1 MLHPEKFGRA
11 ERMSYAKLHE
21 AADMPNLVSIQKE
34 SYQWLLDQG
43 IKEVIDSISPIKDDG
58 PGDLEIYLLETEFDI
73 DNPNY
78 PMSECRDRDVNYS
91 APMRMKVQLNN
102 KKTGVIKEQTIFL
115 GDFPLMTDNGSF
127 IINGA
132 ERVVIS
138 QLVRSPGAYYKP
150 IKNNKSGK
158 DLYSCQIIPNRG
170 AWLEYETDKKD
181 VIYMRIDRTRKFP
194 LSVFLRAL
202 GYGTNAEIIEN
213 FGDGDY
219 IMATLAKDNSTNREE
234 GLLEL
239 HRKLRPG
246 EPASTEGAES
256 LLNNM
261 IFNPQRYDLGNVGIF
276 TVNRKFALASRI
288 VGHKAVDNIVSPE
301 GEILAEKDQIITEEQ
316 AWDIQNSG
324 INEVDVIPMIKVG
337 DTLTEADEKFRVIGN
352 ARVDAKAFLSN
363 FFSEDIVKDI
373 DFEGTGIT
381 EMVRT
386 SALRAVAA
394 EAQAESEEK
403 QAQVINELFRKDKNQ
418 LMPTNLT
425 VEDIIASVS
434 YLIGLYDGIGDL
446 DDIDHLGN
454 RRVRSVGELLQ
465 NQLRIGFTRM
475 ERVVRDRMRSI
486 SDPDKVT
493 PKKLINTR
501 PVSAAIKEFFGSSQ
515 LSQFMDQH
523 NPLSEL
529 THKRRLSALG
539 PGGLSRDRTNFEVRD
554 VHSSHYGRICPIE
567 TPEGPNIGLI
577 NSLATYAT
585 VNKYGFIETP
595 YRVYDKEKGIV
606 SEEVRYLTA
615 DEEDDFYIAM
625 ANEPLNE
632 DGSFADNKITV
643 RLRDK
648 FLEVPVD
655 KVDLMDV
662 SPKQV
667 VSVATSLIPF
677 LGNDDA
683 NRALMGANMQ
693 RQAVPLVNPDSP
705 IVGTGME
712 YRAAKDSGVVAV
724 AKNAGEVTFV
734 ASDKIIIKTSEV
746 SQDVYELTKYQRSN
760 HSTCINQRPL
770 VRMGEHVEAGDI
782 IADGPSTDNGEL
794 SLGQNMLIGFMT
806 WDGYNYEDA
815 VLINER
821 LVRDDIYTS
830 IHIEEYECDARD
842 TKLGAE
848 EITREIPQVGDEA
861 LRNLD
866 EKGVV
871 RIGAEVKAGD
881 ILVGKITPKGETEL
895 TAEER
900 LYRAIFGEKVR
911 EVRDTSTRVPHGTS
925 GVVVDIKEF
934 SRENGDELRNGVN
947 ELVRVYIAQKRKIS
961 VGDKMAG
968 RHGNK
973 GVVSRILPSE
983 DMPYLEDG
991 TPLDIVLNPLGVP
1004 SRMNIGQLLEVHLGM
1019 AAKKAGYKVA
1029 TPVFDGADEHDI
1041 QDILE
1046 EYGIQSNGKSVV
1058 YDGRTGER
1066 FDNDVTVGVMYYLK
1080 LHHLVD
1086 DKIHAR
1092 AIGPYSLVTQQ
1103 PLGGKAQFGGQR
1115 FGEMEVWALQAYG
1128 AAYTLREILT
1138 VKSDDVQGRTK
1149 TYEAI
1154 VKGENI
1160 PDPGIPESF
1169 KVLIQ
1174 EMRSLSL
1181 DVRVYYQDKEVALK
1195 EEVDESDLN
1204 PNINYD
1210 TNKLRELISSIGND
1224 SDGNDSDSDN

>member
-1 MLHPEKFGRA
+1 MLHAEKFGRA
-11 ERMSYAKLHE
+11 DRMSYSKLRK
-21 AADMPNLVSIQKE
+21 ANDMPNLVELQKQ
-34 SYQWLLDQG
+34 SYQRLINEG
-43 IKEVIDSISPIKDDG
+43 IQEVIESISPIRDDG
-58 PGDLEIYLLETEFDI
+58 PGDLEIYLLDTEFDI

-78 PMSECRDRDVNYS
+78 PVDECRDRDVNYS
-91 APMRMKVQLNN
+91 APLRMTVRLNN
-102 KKTGVIKEQTIFL
+102 KKTGVIKDQTIFL
-115 GDFPLMTDNGSF
+115 GDFPIMTDNGSF

-138 QLVRSPGAYYKP
+138 QLVRSPGAYYRP
-150 IKNNKSGK
+150 VKNNTSGK
-158 DLYSCQIIPNRG
+158 ELFGSQIIPNRG

-181 VIYMRIDRTRKFP
+181 VLYIRIDRTRKFP
-194 LSVFLRAL
+194 LTVFLRSL
-202 GYGTNAEIIEN
+202 GYGTNQEIVDS

-219 IMATLAKDNSTNREE
+219 ILATLAKDNSTTREE

-246 EPASTEGAES
+246 EPASAEGAES
-256 LLNNM
+256 LLGNM
-261 IFNPQRYDLGNVGIF
+261 LFNPERYDLGKVGIY
-276 TVNRKFALASRI
+276 TINRKFALASRI
-288 VGHKAVDNIVSPE
+288 AGHKAVDNIVSPD
-301 GEILAEKDQIITEEQ
+301 GELLVEAGDIITEEQ
-316 AWDIQNSG
+316 AWAVQNVG
-324 INEVDVIPMIKVG
+324 INEVDVIPIIKAG
-337 DTLTEADEKFRVIGN
+337 DMFSEAESSFHVIGN
-352 ARVDAKAFLSN
+352 ARVDARAYLSN
-363 FFSEDIVKDI
+363 FFEDSVLDKI

-386 SALRAVAA
+386 SAIRAVAA
-394 EAQAESEEK
+394 EAQAEEEGK
-403 QAQVINELFRKDKNQ
+403 QADKINELFRKDKEEI
-418 LMPTNLT
+418 MPSSLI
-425 VEDIIASVS
+425 VEDIIASIS
-434 YLIGLYDGIGDL
+434 YLIGLYDGIGHL

-465 NQLRIGFTRM
+465 NQIRIGFSRM
-475 ERVVRDRMRSI
+475 ERVIRDRMRSL
-486 SDPDKVT
+486 SDADNAT
-493 PKKLINTR
+493 PQKLINTR
-501 PVSAAIKEFFGSSQ
+501 PVSASIKEFFGSSQ

-539 PGGLSRDRTNFEVRD
+539 PGGLSRDRANFEVRD

-577 NSLATYAT
+577 NSLATHAK
-585 VNKYGFIETP
+585 VNEYGFIETP
-595 YRVYDKEKGIV
+595 YRIYDKEKGV
-606 SEEVRYLTA
+606 VTDEVRYFTA

-625 ANEPLNE
+625 GNEALDENGKFL
-632 DGSFADNKITV
+632 DDRITV

-648 FLEVPVD
+648 FIEISPE

-662 SPKQV
+662 SPEQV

-693 RQAVPLVNPDSP
+693 RQAVPLIRADSP
-705 IVGTGME
+705 VVGTGME
-712 YRAAKDSGVVAV
+712 YRAAKDSGVVEV
-724 AKNAGEVTFV
+724 ARNAGEVTRV
-734 ASDKIIIKTSEV
+734 TADLIVVKTSAA
-746 SQDVYELTKYQRSN
+746 SQDEYRLTKYRRSN
-760 HSTCINQRPL
+760 HSTTINQRPL
-770 VRMGEHVEAGDI
+770 VRVGDMVEVGDI
-782 IADGPSTDNGEL
+782 LADGPSTDNGEL
-794 SLGQNMLIGFMT
+794 ALGQNMLIGFMT
-806 WDGYNYEDA
+806 WEGYNYEDA

-821 LVRDDIYTS
+821 LVREDVYTS
-830 IHIEEYECDARD
+830 IHIDEYECEARD

-866 EKGVV
+866 EDGII
-871 RIGAEVKAGD
+871 RIGAEVNSGD

-911 EVRDTSTRVPHGTS
+911 EVRDTSTRVPHGTR
-925 GVVVDIKEF
+925 GVVVDVKIFKKEA
-934 SRENGDELRNGVN
+934 GDELRNGVN
-947 ELVRVYIAQKRKIS
+947 ELVRVYIAKKRKIQ

-973 GVVSRILPSE
+973 GVISRVLPAE

-1004 SRMNIGQLLEVHLGM
+1004 SRMNIGQLLEVHLGQ
-1019 AAKKAGYKVA
+1019 AARTAGYKIA
-1029 TPVFDGADEHDI
+1029 TPVFDGADEQDI
-1041 QDILE
+1041 QDLLE
-1046 EYGIQSNGKSVV
+1046 EYGLDLDGKQTV
-1058 YDGRTGER
+1058 YDGRTGQP

-1080 LHHLVD
+1080 LHHLVE

-1092 AIGPYSLVTQQ
+1092 SIGPYSLVTQQ

-1138 VKSDDVQGRTK
+1138 VKSDDVDGRNE

-1154 VKGENI
+1154 VKGDNI
-1160 PDPGIPESF
+1160 PDPGVPESF
-1169 KVLIQ
+1169 KVLIK
-1174 EMRSLSL
+1174 EMQSICL
-1181 DVRVYYQDKEVALK
+1181 DVRILYQEKEVAIR
-1195 EEVDESDLN
+1195 EEIEDFESAND
-1204 PNINYD
+1204 NYN
-1210 TNKLRELISSIGND
+1210 TSRLRRIISSLD
-1224 SDGNDSDSDN
+1224 